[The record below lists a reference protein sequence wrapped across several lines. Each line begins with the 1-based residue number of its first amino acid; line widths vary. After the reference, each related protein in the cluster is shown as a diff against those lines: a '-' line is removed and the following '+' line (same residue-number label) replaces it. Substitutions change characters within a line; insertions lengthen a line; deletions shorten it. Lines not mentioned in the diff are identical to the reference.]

1 MAYNHVEL
9 KNFVGLYLQRNSF
22 AVPDGALEEA
32 ENCVINLDGV
42 ISKRRGSYT
51 FASASAGTFNNLFL
65 YQNNL
70 LAAYNNKVRRIDS
83 AGTQTTLGGETVAIT
98 DPRVTRNV
106 QANDNLYFTS
116 DNGVMKLEAYNS
128 NVFKSGVAPGL
139 DLTGK
144 FAAANGPI
152 ESDCQ
157 VAYRILFGRRDANKN
172 LLLSAPSDT
181 LVLTN
186 RPVTGATYTSSG
198 AGPYTVTVTTASPHN
213 LSTGMAVTTSGAVD
227 TDANGPQTITV
238 TSATTFTYSTVA
250 DPASGT
256 INYAVTRA
264 VSLEFSVPEDIN
276 STEYFYQIYRSS
288 QSADADTTPFADFKF
303 IKEAQLTSAQLSA
316 NLVFALDDVLVIFEG
331 AELYTNPNSREGELQ
346 ANDRP
351 PLCEDMCLF
360 KNHTMYANTK
370 QRHFINVDLI
380 STSAS
385 ILTASDYI
393 EVKQGATTRRYLPL
407 GGVGNSTVPSE
418 SVSGTTNITVTYTAH
433 GFSTGDVILVS
444 NIVGTIT
451 QGEYTLT
458 GVTANTFDFTVTIG
472 QTATSLDFE
481 GVRASGTGYYYFQ
494 LVPPGSSPATG
505 LDQTA
510 RGIVK
515 AINTDAS
522 SAVYARYISGVTD
535 VPGRM
540 LLFSKTFDSNAIQ
553 LRANTTLAGT
563 AFNPALPSSF
573 GTTVQSEQDVQ
584 PNAVYISKVSEPE
597 AVPLTNYIL
606 VGSRNKQI
614 LRIFA
619 LRDSVIVLKEDGVFR
634 IDGDAVTNFTA
645 TILDGTVICV
655 SAKSATVINNQV
667 IFLSNQCVC
676 LVSGT
681 SVQIVS
687 RKIEAPIAAVLG
699 SSNLVTYTS
708 GVSYESER
716 LYLLTTLAPNGTTA
730 GVVYVY
736 NTLTDAWTTWDTF
749 FKQGLV
755 GPNDTLYLIDFNDK
769 ILKERKNANRLDY
782 TAESYAATCVSVA
795 SDGLS
800 GVFTSSLSTP
810 VAGDVFVYNNIIS
823 RIQSVT
829 AAGSDFAVVFSSVTN
844 ITAAASVVL
853 YKKFDAT
860 VKMSPFHAG
869 AIDRHKQF
877 AQLQIHTKGPD
888 ITEIDITFAGDTFGS
903 SESTT
908 WRSNTLASTGGWG
921 SLPFGYF
928 PWGLDQGIN
937 LTYATQP
944 APPIR
949 TYVPLFAQRG
959 TFIQTILEHKMGAEP
974 MNIQALG
981 FAVRG
986 YGERV
991 SR

>member
-22 AVPDGALEEA
+22 SVPDGALEQA
-32 ENCVINLDGV
+32 NNCVVNLDGV
-42 ISKRRGSYT
+42 ISKRRGGYT
-51 FASASAGTFNNLFL
+51 FTSASAGTYNNLFL
-65 YQNNL
+65 YQSNL
-70 LAAYNNKVRRIDS
+70 LVAYNNKVRRIDTS
-83 AGTQTTLGGETVAIT
+83 GVETTLGGETVAIT
-98 DPRVTRNV
+98 DPRVTRNS

-128 NVFKSGVAPGL
+128 NVFKAGIAPGL

-144 FAAANGPI
+144 FSAANGPI
-152 ESDCQ
+152 DGDTQ
-157 VAYRILFGRRDANKN
+157 VGYRILFGRRDANKN
-172 LLLSAPSDT
+172 LLLSAPSDI

-186 RPVTGATYTSSG
+186 RPISGATYTSAG

-213 LSTGMAVTTSGAVD
+213 LATAM
-227 TDANGPQTITV
+227 TITV
-238 TSATTFTYSTVA
+238 SGATNPNADGQQAVTVTGASTFTYSV
-250 DPASGT
+250 PANPANGSL
-256 INYAVTRA
+256 NYEVTRA
-264 VSLEFSVPEDIN
+264 TSLEFSVPEDIN
-276 STEYFYQIYRSS
+276 STEYFYQIYRTT
-288 QSADADTTPFADFKF
+288 QSVDASTAPGADFRF
-303 IKEAQLTSAQLSA
+303 IKEAQLTSAQLTA
-316 NLVFALDDVLVIFEG
+316 NLVFATDDVLVIFEG

-351 PLCEDMCLF
+351 PLCEDIALF

-370 QRHFINVDLI
+370 QRHFINLDLI

-385 ILTASDYI
+385 VIVSGDYI
-393 EVKQGATTRRYLPL
+393 EASQVTTRRYLAKS
-407 GGVGNSTVPSE
+407 GVGNSTVPAD
-418 SVSGTTNITVTYTAH
+418 SVAGVTTIVVTYTAH
-433 GFSTGDVILVS
+433 GFAIGDVVLVS
-444 NIVGTIT
+444 NVVGTVT
-451 QGEYTLT
+451 AQAYTLT
-458 GVTANTFDFTVTIG
+458 AVTANTFTFVASAG

-481 GVRASGTGYYYFQ
+481 GVRESGTGYYFFQ
-494 LVPPGSSPATG
+494 LVAPGSSPATG

-515 AINTDAS
+515 AINTDPTS
-522 SAVYARYISGVTD
+522 PIYARYISGITD

-540 LLFSKTFDSNAIQ
+540 LLFSKSFDSTAIQ
-553 LRANTTLAGT
+553 LRANTTTSGG
-563 AFNPALPSSF
+563 AFNPALPNAF

-597 AVPLTNYIL
+597 AVPLTNFIL
-606 VGSRNKQI
+606 VGSRNKAI

-667 IFLSNQCVC
+667 VFLSNQCVC

-708 GVSYESER
+708 GVGYESER

-730 GVVYVY
+730 GVVYCY
-736 NTLTDAWTTWDTF
+736 NTLTDAWTTWDTY

-755 GPNDTLYLIDFNDK
+755 GPNDTLYLIDFSDH
-769 ILKERKNANRLDY
+769 IIKERKNSNRLDY
-782 TAESYAATCVSVA
+782 TAESYAATNVSVA

-810 VAGDVFVYNNIIS
+810 VVGDVFVYNNIIS
-823 RIQSVT
+823 RIQAVSASGSNFSVT
-829 AAGSDFAVVFSSVTN
+829 FSSVTN
-844 ITAAASVVL
+844 ITAGASVLL
-853 YKKFDAT
+853 YKKYTAT

-877 AQLQIHTKGPD
+877 SQMQVHTKGPD

-908 WRSNTLASTGGWG
+908 WRANTLASTGGWG
-921 SLPFGYF
+921 GLPWGYF

-944 APPIR
+944 APIIR
-949 TYVPLFAQRG
+949 TLVPMFAARG

-981 FAVRG
+981 FDVRG

-991 SR
+991 TR